1 MGLVEVGALD
11 DFLERPRAVDG
22 LAVEAR
28 DHVELLD
35 PGLGG
40 RRAGDDVVDEHS
52 LAILDA
58 ELRGHLAREGADLDA
73 EVATLDAP
81 LGDELSA
88 DPLGE
93 VDRDCE
99 ADPLVAAVVGGDR
112 RVDPHHLTGEVD
124 QRSAGVARVDGG
136 IGLEELG
143 PLHAAE
149 FAPLAADD
157 PRADGRLQL
166 EGIAD
171 GDHPI
176 ADLHLVGVAKLRHR
190 EVLGVAEADDG
201 QVTGWIGLDLD
212 GLVLP
217 SVGEFHGD
225 RVGPFDDVVVGEDD
239 PGGVDDHPRADAGAA
254 RHPSAPFLA
263 VWAIEL
269 KAFRRPLGKHVF
281 KRGALEGI
289 AVAATAAALVAGAI
303 LRLRLTAN
311 DDDARGRLLCGVTE
325 GL

>member
-1 MGLVEVGALD
+1 MGLVEVGTLD
-11 DFLERPRAVDG
+11 DLLERPRAVDG
-22 LAVEAR
+22 LAVKAR

-35 PGLGG
+35 PRLGG

-58 ELRGHLAREGADLDA
+58 ELRGHFAREGADLDA

-81 LGDELSA
+81 LGNELPA
-88 DPLGE
+88 NPLGQ
-93 VDRDCE
+93 VDRDRE
-99 ADPLVAAVVGGDR
+99 ANPLIAAVVGGDR
-112 RVDPHHLTGEVD
+112 RVDPHHLAGEVD
-124 QRSAGVARVDGG
+124 QRSAGVPRVDGG

-149 FAPLAADD
+149 LAPLATDD

-171 GDHPI
+171 GDHPV
-176 ADLHLVGVAKLRHR
+176 ADLHLVGVAELRHR

-201 QVTGWIGLDLD
+201 QVAGRIGLDLD
-212 GLVLP
+212 CLVLP
-217 SVGEFHGD
+217 AVGELHGD

-239 PGGVDDHPRADAGAA
+239 SGGVDDHPRADAGAA
-254 RHPSAPFLA
+254 RHPPAPLLA
-263 VWAIEL
+263 IGAIEL
-269 KAFRRPLGKHVF
+269 KPIRRPLGEHVL

-289 AVAATAAALVAGAI
+289 AVAATAAALVAGAL
-303 LRLRLTAN
+303 LRLRLAADN
-311 DDDARGRLLCGVTE
+311 DDARGRLLGGVTE
-325 GL
+325 GF